1 MKYIFILSAIFML
14 ASCQHKSSKEK
25 AKEYW
30 NNNQF
35 ELALIEIS
43 DAIKEHPDSS
53 SFYTFRAAIYDIM
66 SKYDAEINDLNK
78 IIELNESE
86 KSILFA
92 YHQRAVAK
100 LSLGL
105 LEEALTFEF

>member
-1 MKYIFILSAIFML
+1 
-14 ASCQHKSSKEK
+14 
-25 AKEYW
+25 
-30 NNNQF
+30 
-35 ELALIEIS
+35 
-43 DAIKEHPDSS
+43 
-53 SFYTFRAAIYDIM
+53 M

-105 LEEALTFEF
+105 LEEALKDVDYFIAHQETLSDEEPLFYMN